1 MRIGEPARKYGV
13 ADEDIHHAVRNAMRW
28 VAMADD
34 LMMLIGPAA
43 DGAPLE
49 IGVLD
54 IDGDDP
60 VVIHAMTLRR
70 KFYKFPG

>member
-1 MRIGEPARKYGV
+1 
-13 ADEDIHHAVRNAMRW
+13 MRW

-60 VVIHAMTLRR
+60 VVVHAMTLRR
-70 KFYKFPG
+70 KFYKFLG